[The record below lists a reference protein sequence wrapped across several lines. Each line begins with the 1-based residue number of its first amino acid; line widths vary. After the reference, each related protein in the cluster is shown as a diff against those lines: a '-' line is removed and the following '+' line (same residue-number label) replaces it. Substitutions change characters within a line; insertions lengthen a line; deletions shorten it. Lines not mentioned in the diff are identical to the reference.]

1 MNRAADSIVPLTPVA
16 RMRYWWRRLAASVL
30 PGRGENVTDRA
41 TARLLSQLS
50 DLFRDHRAQR
60 GGEHSERD
68 RAERIAAIYRAAAVD
83 QRAAILNLITHA
95 FAPERDAL
103 DAALGA
109 MQSASG
115 EAELSRA
122 EAQLRRP
129 DTATSTA
136 RRTGRAVSAGVGGS
150 ERRSMRRAHIF

>member
-1 MNRAADSIVPLTPVA
+1 MVSAIACAGVKPLI
-16 RMRYWWRRLAASVL
+16 MGYWWRRLAASVL
-30 PGRGENVTDRA
+30 PGRGESVTDRA

-60 GGEHSERD
+60 GGEHSERE
-68 RAERIAAIYRAAAVD
+68 RAERIAAIYRAAAVE

-115 EAELSRA
+115 GAELSRA
-122 EAQLRRP
+122 EAQLRIALDAP
-129 DTATSTA
+129 
-136 RRTGRAVSAGVGGS
+136 
-150 ERRSMRRAHIF
+150 RAHFLTQFN